1 MAHRVAVST
10 LNASTV
16 DILNVIRDN
25 ASLAYQNS
33 VPTVNNAK
41 DIPKVGEVIYGT
53 PAFANEFIN
62 ALINR
67 IAIVRVKSAT
77 FNNPYERLKKGFLD
91 YGETVEEIFVGI
103 TKAFEFSGEKAEARE
118 LKQYKPNV
126 KSAFHAMNWKVLYP
140 ISVSMEQL
148 KTAFL
153 SADGVTNLIS
163 KIVDAIYTA
172 ANYDEFLLFKYMII
186 KSVTSGGFKPVAVD
200 GSSMSNYAIAFRG
213 KSNLLPFMSEDY
225 NAAGVLNTT
234 PKERQVIFMDAEFN
248 ASFDVNVLAAAF
260 HMEKADFMGSLFLM
274 DSFTSFDNKR
284 FDVIRENSDG
294 LEEVTDAELTLMSK
308 VKALIIDEDWFQV
321 YDNLALFAEK
331 YIASGLRWNY
341 FYHTWKTISSSPF
354 ANAIVFVDNTAT
366 ITNPDNL
373 HFVVE
378 SIDNNGVA
386 VVVALKG
393 TDDDTLQNLNAKFIQ
408 TETLTG
414 YGYAVQP
421 YGAIMLPVPIAH
433 PSITIEAECNGDT
446 YSGTLN
452 MGGTAGVYTLTVGGT
467 VASGDVI
474 IVDGTTIT
482 LDSTSGASVNA
493 AAAAIRTALANNA
506 HYSISSASNAV
517 VTLTEKSGN
526 YGYGAP
532 AYSIVST
539 AGTITPAT
547 TTAPKNTTL
556 PVGTALTLSKQ

>member
-33 VPTVNNAK
+33 VPFVTQAS

-140 ISVSMEQL
+140 VSVSMEQL

-172 ANYDEFLLFKYMII
+172 ANYDEFLLFKYLII
-186 KSVTSGGFKPVAVD
+186 KSVTAGKFKPVAVD
-200 GSSMSNYAIAFRG
+200 GSAMTNYAVAFRG

-234 PKERQVIFMDAEFN
+234 PKERQIIFMDAEFN

-260 HMEKADFMGSLFLM
+260 HMEKADFMGSLFLI
-274 DSFTSFDNKR
+274 DSFTNFDNNR
-284 FDVIRENSDG
+284 FDIIRENSDG
-294 LEEVTDAELTLMSK
+294 LEEVTSTELALMAN
-308 VKALIIDEDWFQV
+308 VKALLIDEDWFQV
-321 YDNLALFAEK
+321 YDNLAMFAEK

-341 FYHTWKTISSSPF
+341 FYHTWKTISVSPF
-354 ANAIVFVDNTAT
+354 ANAIAFVDSNASISAPAT
-366 ITNPDNL
+366 ITYK
-373 HFVVE
+373 
-378 SIDNNGVA
+378 VA
-386 VVVALKG
+386 SVDTSDVARVITLIPA
-393 TDDDTLQNLNAKFIQ
+393 DVDTLGDRNLQFVQ
-408 TETLTG
+408 TQALTQLG
-414 YGYAVQP
+414 IAVQP
-421 YGAIMLPVPIAH
+421 YGAIFVP
-433 PSITIEAECNGDT
+433 
-446 YSGTLN
+446 
-452 MGGTAGVYTLTVGGT
+452 AG
-467 VASGDVI
+467 A
-474 IVDGTTIT
+474 
-482 LDSTSGASVNA
+482 LDSATAAVVTGKLGAETYTATVNLKSVAAGASVSMA
-493 AAAAIRTALANNA
+493 
-506 HYSISSASNAV
+506 
-517 VTLTEKSGN
+517 
-526 YGYGAP
+526 
-532 AYSIVST
+532 
-539 AGTITPAT
+539 
-547 TTAPKNTTL
+547 
-556 PVGTALTLSKQ
+556 KQE